1 MSGNAARMIAAGCA
15 FVRGVAVGVQEADGD
30 RLDAFGAQ
38 RARGGAHRGGV
49 ERGQNVAVA
58 VHPLGDFQAV
68 AARHQRFGELQE
80 QVVDV
85 VALLGAHL
93 QDVAEARAW

>member
-1 MSGNAARMIAAGCA
+1 M
-15 FVRGVAVGVQEADGD
+15 QEADGD
-30 RLDAFGAQ
+30 RLGTFRAQAQ
-38 RARGGAHRGGV
+38 RCGTHFRRI

-58 VHPLGDFQAV
+58 VEPFGHFKAV

>member
-1 MSGNAARMIAAGCA
+1 MAIASTPSAA
-15 FVRGVAVGVQEADGD
+15 Q
-30 RLDAFGAQ
+30 AQ
-38 RARGGAHRGGV
+38 GGGAHFGRV
-49 ERGQNVAVA
+49 ERGQHVAVA
-58 VHPLGDFQAV
+58 VQRSFTSRRRRRGD
-68 AARHQRFGELQE
+68 QRVGESQE